1 MTNKMNI
8 VGIGPGA
15 KEYLTLGTVDLIE
28 NSDVLVGSQRS
39 LELFDYV
46 NAEMVVLQPRDI
58 PQTVKTAVQYLN
70 DDKTVTILS
79 TGDPGF
85 SGMLKT
91 VQKISPDT
99 KLNVVPGISSVQ
111 LAAAKLQIPWDTAN
125 LITIHG
131 GKAPTEDLLEK
142 IDNDTANIIL
152 PNRHISELAEYLL
165 DHGYSPDQPIT
176 ICEKL
181 SYPDEQIVKVTLE
194 EATNMDFG
202 YMCVVVI

>member
-1 MTNKMNI
+1 MNKMNI
-8 VGIGPGA
+8 IGIGPGS
-15 KEYLTLGTVDLIE
+15 KEYLTVGAIDIIE
-28 NSDVLVGSQRS
+28 SSDVLVGSARS
-39 LELFDYV
+39 LELFSHVD
-46 NAEMVVLQPRDI
+46 AENVVLEPRDI
-58 PQTVKTAVQYLN
+58 PKTIKKATTYLEEGFKVTV
-70 DDKTVTILS
+70 LS

-91 VQKISPDT
+91 VQKISPKT
-99 KLNVVPGISSVQ
+99 KLNVYPGISSIQ

-142 IDNDTANIIL
+142 IDNNKANILL
-152 PNRHISELAEYLL
+152 PNRHICELAEYLI
-165 DHGYSPDQPIT
+165 DHGFSPEHDIT

-181 SYPDEQIVKVTLE
+181 SYPDEQIVTVTLD
-194 EATNMDFG
+194 EAKQMDFG